1 MPLTPLKQ
9 SNQVRGILIKM
20 FSLGWHCT
28 LVWLLASERMKNHF
42 SWFGWNH
49 CKTDW
54 VAWRAGARTACRVAH
69 RWGEAGD
76 RGGYAPRSGMSTC
89 KIGLLVDRRPGTAV

>member
-20 FSLGWHCT
+20 FDLGWHCT
-28 LVWLLASERMKNHF
+28 LVWLLASKRMKNHF

-54 VAWRAGARTACRVAH
+54 VAWRAGACTACRVAH
-69 RWGEAGD
+69 RWEEVGD
-76 RGGYAPRSGMSTC
+76 RGGYAPQSGMFTSKT
-89 KIGLLVDRRPGTAV
+89 GSLVDRQPGTAV